1 MSTNFR
7 CDLIWR
13 ALIRMFRRWIKLES
27 IGDDRKRLLIQTA
40 DYKHQGQ
47 LFCEALGL
55 CESISKSERN
65 QFAMLIL
72 SNSHRII

>member
-55 CESISKSERN
+55 SESISKSERN